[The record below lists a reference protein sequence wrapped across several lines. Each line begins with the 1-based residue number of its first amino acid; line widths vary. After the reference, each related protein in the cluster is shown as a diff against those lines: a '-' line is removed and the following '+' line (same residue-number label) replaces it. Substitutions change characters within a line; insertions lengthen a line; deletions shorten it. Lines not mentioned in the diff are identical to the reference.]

1 MKEDHTMKM
10 TNAQMFDSLVVLNQ
24 AEEKGV
30 LGFAI
35 AQNRRKLGE
44 ELREYSQKRDELLKE
59 YGTDEGDG
67 RFTITADK
75 VPAFSAALRP
85 YAEMTADVAVRQVS
99 EEDFCSGNLTSS
111 QMAVLEWMVKEGD

>member
-1 MKEDHTMKM
+1 MIL

-35 AQNRRKLGE
+35 MRNRRKLAE
-44 ELREYSQKRDELLKE
+44 ELKEYAAKRDELLKE
-59 YGTDEGDG
+59 YGTDEGG
-67 RFTITADK
+67 GKYTIATEK

-85 YAEMTADVAVRQVS
+85 YAEMTADVAVHRIPVA
-99 EEDFCSGNLTSS
+99 DFCSGSLTSS
-111 QMAVLEWMVKEGD
+111 QMQVLEWMVQED